1 MSARLESGLDTTA
14 GSIRIDRRQFL
25 GSLSGLVLVA
35 TVSGVV
41 KAQDAPK
48 YGAEGMPHG
57 TVDDPLTFVA
67 IDEDGIV
74 TVVVHRSEMGQ
85 GVRSGLPLIV
95 ADELEADWSRVRV
108 EQAPG
113 DEKKFGNQNTDGSR
127 SVRHFFDPM
136 RRCGASARAMLEAAA
151 AAAWNVPVNSVRAV
165 NHEVIHVDSGRKLGY
180 GALAKAAAKLPVP
193 SREALK
199 LKDPKQFRYIGK
211 EGQHLLD
218 GPDIAGGTARYGIDV
233 RLDGMLYAVIAR
245 SPVWGGKVAKFDA
258 VEALKIKGVVK
269 VVEIP
274 GTPLPAAFQPL
285 SGVAV
290 IARDTWSALQA
301 RKALKIEW
309 NDGEHG
315 TYDSAAYRREL
326 ETAVRKPG
334 KVLREAGDFD
344 AAFAKAARKVE
355 AEYYLPHIA
364 HATMEPPNATAR
376 IVNGLCEVWAPTQAP
391 QGLREDVAKR
401 LGLGADNV
409 TVHVTLLGGG
419 FGRKSK
425 CDFAIEAALLSRE
438 MDGKPVKV
446 TWTREDDLHHDFFH
460 TVSVERL
467 QAGLDGQGKTTAWL
481 HRSAAPTIISTFAP
495 DPRQQAPFEAGMG
508 LTNVPFA
515 VPNLRIE
522 NPSAAAHT
530 RIGWF
535 RAVSNIPHAF
545 AVQCFVSELAAAAGR
560 DHRDFLLD
568 LIGPARAIDPGTL
581 NDTWNYGESP
591 QRYPYDTA
599 RLRRVIE
606 TATREANWGRKLP
619 QGDGKRRGLGLASH
633 YSFVSYV
640 AAVVEVEVGAQGEL
654 SIPRVDVAFDCGP
667 AVYPDRVRSQLEG
680 AVNMGVSLATSGE
693 ITFKNGRAQQGNFHE
708 YTLTRIHEAPRDVRI
723 HLLPAKDWSMP
734 LGGVGEPG
742 LPAIAPAIC
751 NAIFAA
757 TGQRIRQLPIGAQLE
772 PKAAG

>member
-1 MSARLESGLDTTA
+1 MSASLEPVPA
-14 GSIRIDRRQFL
+14 SISVDRRQFL
-25 GSLSGLVLVA
+25 GSLGGLVLIA

-67 IDEDGIV
+67 IGEDGIV
-74 TVVVHRSEMGQ
+74 TVTVHRSEMGQ

-108 EQAPG
+108 QQAPG
-113 DEKKFGNQNTDGSR
+113 DEPRYGNQNTDGSR

-136 RRCGASARAMLEAAA
+136 RRCGAAARSMLEAAA
-151 AAAWNVPVNSVRAV
+151 AAQWNVPVSEVRAV
-165 NHEVIHVDSGRKLGY
+165 NHEVVHAASGRKLGY

-193 SREALK
+193 PRAALK
-199 LKDPKQFRYIGK
+199 LKEPAQFRYIGK

-218 GPDIAGGTARYGIDV
+218 GPDIAGGAAKYGIDV

-245 SPVWGGKVAKFDA
+245 SPVWGGKLSKFDA
-258 VEALKIKGVVK
+258 TEALKIKGVVK

-274 GTPLPAAFQPL
+274 GTPLPAVFQPL

-290 IARDTWSALQA
+290 IANGTWSAIKG
-301 RKALKIEW
+301 REALKIEW

-315 TYDSAAYRREL
+315 SYDSAAYRAEL
-326 ETAVRKPG
+326 EAAVRKPG
-334 KVLREAGDFD
+334 KVLRESGDFD
-344 AAFAKAARKVE
+344 AALAKAARKVE

-376 IVNGLCEVWAPTQAP
+376 IVNGHCEVWAPTQAP
-391 QGLREDVAKR
+391 QGTRDDVAKR
-401 LGLGADNV
+401 LGLKPEQV

-425 CDFAIEAALLSRE
+425 PDFAIEAALLSKE
-438 MDGKPVKV
+438 MGGQPVKV
-446 TWTREDDLHHDFFH
+446 TWTRDDDLHHDFFH

-467 QAGLDGQGKTTAWL
+467 QAGLDAQGKATSWL

-495 DPRQQAPFEAGMG
+495 DPKQQAPFEQGMG
-508 LTNVPFA
+508 LINVPFQ

-545 AVQCFVSELAAAAGR
+545 GVQCFIAELAAAAGR

-568 LIGPARAIDPGTL
+568 FIGPAQRIDPGTFK
-581 NDTWNYGESP
+581 DTWNYGESP
-591 QRYPYDTA
+591 QRYPYDTG

-606 TATREANWGRKLP
+606 TATREAGWGRKLP
-619 QGDGKRRGLGLASH
+619 KGRGLGLAAH

-640 AAVVEVEVGAQGEL
+640 AAVVEVEVGKQGEL
-654 SIPRVDVAFDCGP
+654 AIPRVDIAFDCGP
-667 AVYPDRVRSQLEG
+667 VVYPDRVRSQLEG

-693 ITFKNGRAQQGNFHE
+693 ITFKNGRAQQDNFHT
-708 YTLTRIHEAPRDVRI
+708 YTLTRINEAPRDIRV
-723 HLLPAKDWSMP
+723 HLIPAKDWSMP

-742 LPAIAPAIC
+742 LPAIAPAVC

-757 TGQRIRQLPIGAQLE
+757 TGKRIRQLPIGNQL
-772 PKAAG
+772 A